1 MAMLNNQRVSQNDFN
16 GWNLTHQYPSMPM
29 GVHTWHVQLPLLHW
43 AKWSR
48 GQDHGGNGGIS
59 FAQNGD
65 MMWMMYVNIY
75 IYITTII
82 DIYIYITIIVIYMVP
97 PGVRQPPSQ
106 CYPPQPPPAITPMG
120 VASRL
125 PPSVKISYAILAC
138 WPRATYALHNRM
150 TPCSVHYCL

>member
-75 IYITTII
+75 IYY
-82 DIYIYITIIVIYMVP
+82 DNYRYIYIYYNYRNIYGP
-97 PGVRQPPSQ
+97 PRRPATPLPMLS
-106 CYPPQPPPAITPMG
+106 PPAPTSNHPHGGGQPSTTIRQDLICYTCML
-120 VASRL
+120 ASCHL
-125 PPSVKISYAILAC
+125 C
-138 WPRATYALHNRM
+138 T
-150 TPCSVHYCL
+150 T